1 MEPQMCSPESFLESR
16 FAEPMRMHLLPPSL
30 DWRSSAPGI
39 FNILLYIQYIIYIIY
54 ILYIY
59 NVQYITILPTH
70 ALSVKL
76 PMIRELAMA
85 EPNVEENGET
95 PRKKVRRRVG
105 PDFMQLAQK
114 RKGKP
119 EVIISSRL
127 LFPQRCKQFTAT
139 ILLGLSWD

>member
-1 MEPQMCSPESFLESR
+1 MEPQMCSPESFLESQ
-16 FAEPMRMHLLPPSL
+16 FAEPMRTHLLPPSL

-54 ILYIY
+54 IYIIY
-59 NVQYITILPTH
+59 IQYITILPTH
-70 ALSVKL
+70 ALLVKL

-127 LFPQRCKQFTAT
+127 LFPQCCKQFTAT
-139 ILLGLSWD
+139 ILLGLSSD